1 MIKPFTF
8 MLTQRRLMVFALD
21 ISFIAAAFMLA
32 FLLRFDFT
40 FPASY
45 HELIK
50 DGLLV
55 VLLVKP
61 LVFLFSG
68 MYRSIWKYASL
79 QDGIEIF
86 KVVTLSTLITS
97 FVLYFLHDS
106 SAMPRSVFVL
116 DWVLLFAMIAASRLL
131 WRIYRETYLIPRY
144 YTGKRTLIVGAGEA
158 GHLLLKELR
167 KQKNASN
174 QVIGFLDDDPTKQ
187 GMRLGGVPVMGNLGR
202 LRAAI
207 RKHRIEEVIIAIP
220 TAQGAVARQVVACC
234 KETKVRFKTLPGIK
248 DIIDGKVSISQIK
261 DVEIE
266 DILGREPVTLELESI
281 RGYLTG
287 KRVLV
292 TGAAGSIGSEICRQ
306 VAGFTPYKLLLFESA
321 ETPLYQIEKELTAN
335 HPNLRIIPV
344 MGDVRDQSRVE
355 MVFDEFQPEVV
366 FHAAAYKHVPMME
379 YNPVEAV
386 TNNIGGTRVLAN
398 AAHRFGVKNFVMIST
413 DKAVNPTN
421 IMGASKRVAEIFVQS
436 LARRSRTNFTTVRFG
451 NVLGSNGSVIP
462 LFKEQIK
469 AGGPVTVTDPKVIRY
484 FMTIP
489 ESCQLVLQAGCIGN
503 GGEIFV
509 LDMGEPVRILDLAE
523 EVIRLSG
530 FVPYEEIDIVFTGLR
545 PGEKLFEEL
554 LIDGEGIKPTRHGKI
569 KVLSAVESDHEAVE
583 KALGIL
589 FAMARDADVA
599 GVMKQL
605 RTIVPEFSPQY
616 SFNGPAPVAFQRVRP
631 DLFPPPSS
639 KVVKLQKS

>member
-1 MIKPFTF
+1 
-8 MLTQRRLMVFALD
+8 MLTQRRLMVFSLD
-21 ISFIAAAFMLA
+21 TASIAASFLLA

-40 FPASY
+40 FPPSY

-97 FVLYFLHDS
+97 FVLFFLHDT
-106 SAMPRSVFVL
+106 SAMPRSIYVL
-116 DWVLLFAMIAASRLL
+116 DWVLLFAMVSTSRLL
-131 WRIYRETYLIPRY
+131 WRVYRETYIIPRY
-144 YTGKRTLIVGAGEA
+144 HTGKRTLIVGAGEA
-158 GHLLLKELR
+158 GNLLLKEIR
-167 KQKNASN
+167 KQKNPAN
-174 QVIGFLDDDPTKQ
+174 QIIGFLDDDPAKQ
-187 GMRLGGVPVMGNLGR
+187 GMRLGGVPVMGDLGR

-207 RKHRIEEVIIAIP
+207 RKHRIEEVIIAIA
-220 TAQGAVARQVVACC
+220 TAQGAVTRQVVSCC

-248 DIIDGKVSISQIK
+248 DIIDGTVSISQIK

-266 DILGREPVTLELESI
+266 DILGREPVKLDLETI
-281 RGYLTG
+281 RGYLTN

-306 VAGFTPYKLLLFESA
+306 VAAFSPYKLLLFECA
-321 ETPLYQIEKELTAN
+321 ETPLYQIEKELTAT

-344 MGDVRDQSRVE
+344 IGDVRDQARVE
-355 MVFDEFQPEVV
+355 AIFDEFQPEVV

-421 IMGASKRVAEIFVQS
+421 IMGASKRVAEIYVQS

-469 AGGPVTVTDPKVIRY
+469 TGGPVTVTDPKVIRY

-489 ESCQLVLQAGCIGN
+489 EACQLVLQAGCIGN

-509 LDMGEPVRILDLAE
+509 LDMGDPVRILDLAE
-523 EVIRLSG
+523 ELIRLSG
-530 FVPYEEIDIVFTGLR
+530 FVPHEEIDIVFTGLR

-554 LIDGEGIKPTRHGKI
+554 LIDGEGIKPTRHEKI
-569 KVLSAVESDHEAVE
+569 KVLAAMDSDFDAVERE
-583 KALGIL
+583 LGVL
-589 FAMARDADVA
+589 FAMAGNADIA
-599 GVMKQL
+599 GIVKQL

-616 SFNGPAPVAFQRVRP
+616 SFNGAAPVAFQRVRP
-631 DLFPPPSS
+631 DLFPPSAS
-639 KVVKLQKS
+639 KVVKLQKQ

>member
-1 MIKPFTF
+1 MVKVPNFF
-8 MLTQRRLMVFALD
+8 FGQRRLFVFALD
-21 ISFIAAAFMLA
+21 TAFIAAAFLLA
-32 FLLRFDFT
+32 FLLRFDLT
-40 FPASY
+40 LRASY

-55 VLLVKP
+55 VLFVKP
-61 LVFLFSG
+61 LVFIFSG

-86 KVVTLSTLITS
+86 KVVTLSSLVASVALLLLDDTRTL
-97 FVLYFLHDS
+97 
-106 SAMPRSVFVL
+106 PRSIYVL
-116 DWVLLFAMIAASRLL
+116 DWVLLFAMVSASRLL
-131 WRIYRETYLIPRY
+131 WRIYRERYLIPRHCS
-144 YTGKRTLIVGAGEA
+144 GSRTLIVGAGDA
-158 GHLLLKELR
+158 GNLLLKEIR
-167 KQKNASN
+167 KQPNSPYN
-174 QVIGFLDDDPTKQ
+174 VIGFLDDDENKQ
-187 GMRLGGVPVMGNLGR
+187 NMRLAGVPVLGNLSR
-202 LRAAI
+202 LRGLI

-220 TAQGAVARQVVACC
+220 SASAVVV
-234 KETKVRFKTLPGIK
+234 KKVVSSCQESHIHFKTLPSIP
-248 DIIDGKVSISQIK
+248 DIIGGKVSVSQIK
-261 DVEIE
+261 KVEIE
-266 DILGREPVTLELESI
+266 DILGREPVTLELEKI

-306 VAGFTPYKLLLFESA
+306 VAALVPGKLLLFESA
-321 ETPLYQIEKELTAN
+321 ETPLYHLEKELVSLY
-335 HPNLRIIPV
+335 PDLRLLPV
-344 MGDVRDQSRVE
+344 IGDVRDQARVD
-355 MVFDEFQPEVV
+355 MIFDEFQPEVV

-386 TNNIGGTRVLAN
+386 TNNIGGTRTVAN
-398 AAHRFGVKNFVMIST
+398 AAHRFGVQNFVMIST

-421 IMGASKRVAEIFVQS
+421 IMGASKRVAEIYVQG
-436 LARRSRTNFTTVRFG
+436 LAHRSRTNFTTVRFG

-489 ESCQLVLQAGCIGN
+489 EACQLVLQAGCIGN

-523 EVIRLSG
+523 QVIRLSG

-554 LIDGEGIKPTRHGKI
+554 LIDGEGVKSTRHEKI
-569 KVLSAVESDHEAVE
+569 KVLSAVVSDLDTIE
-583 KALGIL
+583 KSLELL
-589 FAMARDADVA
+589 FAMARDADVV

-605 RTIVPEFSPQY
+605 RTIVPEFTPQY
-616 SFNGPAPVAFQRVRP
+616 SFNGSAPSAFQRVRP
-631 DLFPPPSS
+631 DLFPPSPS
-639 KVVKLQKS
+639 KVVKLQKP